1 MTCEIKRAII
11 VPRVLL
17 LERVNA
23 RELSAKLITVF
34 ICDFYSGVQRG
45 QSLSIFFSPIVVFVL
60 P

>member
-11 VPRVLL
+11 VPCVLL

-45 QSLSIFFSPIVVFVL
+45 QSLSIFFSPLVVFVL